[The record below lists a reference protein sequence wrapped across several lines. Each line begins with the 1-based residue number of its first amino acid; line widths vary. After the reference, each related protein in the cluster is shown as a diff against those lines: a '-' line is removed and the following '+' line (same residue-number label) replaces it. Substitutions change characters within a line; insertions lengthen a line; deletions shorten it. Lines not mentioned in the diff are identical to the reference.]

1 MANVYKGTGVKI
13 ARLPGIQ
20 PELDKA
26 AAVIL
31 ARAKAGAARHVDTSL
46 YLNSLKV
53 GTTPGKSGVVDRE
66 VYSDDPGAIA
76 IEFGHL
82 ATGKRGVSWVAG
94 HRVLLNAVYGA

>member
-26 AAVIL
+26 AASVL
-31 ARAKAGAARHVDTSL
+31 SRAKGLAAQRANTTQ
-46 YLNSLKV
+46 YLNSLKS

-82 ATGKRGVSWVAG
+82 AGGKRGATWVPG
-94 HRVLLNAVYGA
+94 QRILLNALYGA